1 MLNDFGELRPLPE
14 FFIVIPPP
22 ILPGNEFKMNE
33 EVINYGLPF
42 ILKQIKKNNHN
53 SVIVDLN

>member
-22 ILPGNEFKMNE
+22 ILPNNEFGMDEK
-33 EVINYGLPF
+33 VINYGLPL
-42 ILKQIKKNNHN
+42 ILKQIKKNNKK
-53 SVIVDLN
+53 SAIVDLN